1 MLKTLWKTPINIL
14 LALVWC
20 DDFLLQYVRLVA
32 ERLPIVSAFAGYVIP
47 IMYAVSILLTIHS
60 FRLSKSD
67 MVFLACVVM
76 VYFVSPVLYPDTN
89 IYWEQRYV
97 NFLTVVL
104 SFYILGVS
112 IIPSVDIDQT
122 TELLYKLSVL
132 TIILKLLYFVMKG
145 PLGTDETI
153 AEGDMAQAYQLLPH
167 ICLIAYYTIK
177 KYTIFRVGLLGIS
190 AFYLVFLGNRG
201 SVLILAI
208 SCVLL
213 FVFTSQYKYRVQ
225 ISCVTALL
233 VVVFLYSPLFE
244 ITMDTLQETSAEL
257 GMSTRIFDMVDD
269 GDLANSTGRSD
280 KFVILLEA
288 IDKKPVTGYGVYG
301 DRSFLDGY
309 CHNLPLELLTD
320 YGYFAGGLLFIGILV
335 LLGRAVLIS
344 SSTVYFALL
353 VCLLGNGFFKLFF
366 SGSYLL
372 EDTFYLLLGYSAAL
386 IRYRRNLFSRK

>member
-1 MLKTLWKTPINIL
+1 
-14 LALVWC
+14 
-20 DDFLLQYVRLVA
+20 
-32 ERLPIVSAFAGYVIP
+32 
-47 IMYAVSILLTIHS
+47 MYAVSILLAIRS

-76 VYFVSPVLYPDTN
+76 VYFISPVLYPDTN
-89 IYWEQRYV
+89 IYWEQRCA
-97 NFLTVVL
+97 NFLTAVL

-145 PLGTDETI
+145 SLGTDETI

-167 ICLIAYYTIK
+167 ICLLAYYTIK

-201 SVLILAI
+201 SVLILVI

-225 ISCVTALL
+225 FSCITALL

-244 ITMDTLQETSAEL
+244 ITMDTLQDTSAKL

-288 IDKKPVTGYGVYG
+288 IDRKPVTGYGIYG

-309 CHNLPLELLTD
+309 CHNLSLELLTD

-353 VCLLGNGFFKLFF
+353 VCLMGNGFFKLFF

>member
-47 IMYAVSILLTIHS
+47 IMYAVSILLAIHS
-60 FRLSKSD
+60 FRLSKND

-76 VYFVSPVLYPDTN
+76 VYFISPVLYPDTN
-89 IYWEQRYV
+89 IYWEQRCV
-97 NFLTVVL
+97 NFLTIIL

-122 TELLYKLSVL
+122 TELLYRLSVL
-132 TIILKLLYFVMKG
+132 TIILKLLYFVMRG

-225 ISCVTALL
+225 ISCITALL

-288 IDKKPVTGYGVYG
+288 IDKKPVTGYGIYG

>member
-47 IMYAVSILLTIHS
+47 IMYAVSILLAIHS
-60 FRLSKSD
+60 FRLSKND

-76 VYFVSPVLYPDTN
+76 VYFISPVLYPDTN
-89 IYWEQRYV
+89 IYWEQRCV
-97 NFLTVVL
+97 NFLTIIL

-122 TELLYKLSVL
+122 TELLYRLSVL
-132 TIILKLLYFVMKG
+132 TIILKLLYFVMRG

-177 KYTIFRVGLLGIS
+177 KFTIFRVGLLGIS

-225 ISCVTALL
+225 ISCITALL

-269 GDLANSTGRSD
+269 GDLANSTGRSG

-288 IDKKPVTGYGVYG
+288 IDKKPVTGYGIYG

>member
-1 MLKTLWKTPINIL
+1 M
-14 LALVWC
+14 
-20 DDFLLQYVRLVA
+20 
-32 ERLPIVSAFAGYVIP
+32 
-47 IMYAVSILLTIHS
+47 
-60 FRLSKSD
+60 
-67 MVFLACVVM
+67 
-76 VYFVSPVLYPDTN
+76 
-89 IYWEQRYV
+89 
-97 NFLTVVL
+97 
-104 SFYILGVS
+104 
-112 IIPSVDIDQT
+112 
-122 TELLYKLSVL
+122 
-132 TIILKLLYFVMKG
+132 
-145 PLGTDETI
+145 
-153 AEGDMAQAYQLLPH
+153 
-167 ICLIAYYTIK
+167 
-177 KYTIFRVGLLGIS
+177 
-190 AFYLVFLGNRG
+190 
-201 SVLILAI
+201 
-208 SCVLL
+208 
-213 FVFTSQYKYRVQ
+213 
-225 ISCVTALL
+225 
-233 VVVFLYSPLFE
+233 VFLYSPLFE

-288 IDKKPVTGYGVYG
+288 IDRKPVTGYGIYG

-353 VCLLGNGFFKLFF
+353 VCLMGNGFFKLFF

>member
-112 IIPSVDIDQT
+112 IIPSVDIDRT

>member
-47 IMYAVSILLTIHS
+47 IMYAVSILLAIHS

-201 SVLILAI
+201 SVLILGI

-257 GMSTRIFDMVDD
+257 GMSTRIFDMMDD

-288 IDKKPVTGYGVYG
+288 IDKKPVTGYGIYG

-386 IRYRRNLFSRK
+386 IRYRRNLFSQK